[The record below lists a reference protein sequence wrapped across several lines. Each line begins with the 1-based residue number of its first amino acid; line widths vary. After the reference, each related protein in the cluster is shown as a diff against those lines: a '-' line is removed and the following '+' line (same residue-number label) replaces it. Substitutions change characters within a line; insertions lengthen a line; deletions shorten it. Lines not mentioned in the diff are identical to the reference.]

1 MTFEEKYKS
10 TIDLLRES
18 IPEHA
23 GKNKPL
29 LPHVLRVG
37 NFLHEAGYSDEIV
50 NAGLLHDM
58 IEWTDTPK
66 ILIQERFGKHVC
78 DIVMANTKN
87 RDIKDPVERREDYV
101 NRCAAVGI
109 DALIVKAADTLDSFA
124 YYTEQNNPNE
134 LERCRN
140 IGRLILDK
148 IDESTDPIFG
158 KLRDIV

>member
-10 TIDLLRES
+10 TIDLLREL
-18 IPEHA
+18 IPEDA

-37 NFLHEAGYSDEIV
+37 IFLHDSGYSDEIV

-58 IEWTDTPK
+58 IEWTDTSE
-66 ILIQERFGKHVC
+66 ILIQERYGKHVY

-87 RDIKDPVERREDYV
+87 REITDPVERRKDYV
-101 NRCAAVGI
+101 NRCAAIGI

-124 YYTEQNNPNE
+124 YYTAQNNPNE
-134 LERCRN
+134 LERCKN
-140 IGRLILDK
+140 VARLILEK
-148 IDESTDPIFG
+148 TDEGIDPIFG
-158 KLRDIV
+158 KLRSIV